1 MIVEIGNPTNDCGNR
16 SFNTGLRFAGLPP
29 VNDELNRSNLLIDKA
44 LEYGLTVHSEGVYH
58 TQANQPV
65 MVIYKTQ
72 EPDTCHCA
80 FASDI
85 APWAGMD
92 VYAVITGWGRLA
104 QQVRDKSG

>member
-1 MIVEIGNPTNDCGNR
+1 MIVQIETSASDCGNR
-16 SFNTGLRFAGLPP
+16 SFNVGLRFAGLPP
-29 VNDELNRSNLLIDKA
+29 INDELNDSSLLINKA
-44 LEYGLTVHSEGVYH
+44 LEYGLTVHSAGIYH
-58 TQANQPV
+58 TRANQPV

-85 APWAGMD
+85 APWAGVE
-92 VYAVITGWGRLA
+92 VYVVITGWERLA